1 MGRNIKNATI
11 VTLMLVSM
19 INGGQVFSQD
29 LKSAI
34 KLTRSEQFAE
44 AGNTFKSLMQQSP
57 GNGDIYYF
65 YGQNFL
71 QEYFSDTVTYNLK
84 EKTTAALE
92 VFREGIRR
100 DSVNPLNYIGLA
112 EIYMLRNDMSEAQ
125 GMMDKAMALLPSKA
139 NKKLVMEPEKHANA
153 LIQAAN
159 AYVKANVAD
168 TAKIFDYLRRAEKLD
183 KSNFDLYIIRGD
195 AYILLLNDGS
205 KAISSYNLAQTYNP
219 ESSLAKLRIGQLWLR
234 ARNYK
239 DALTYYQEVIRMDPN
254 FAPAYRE
261 LGFLLSKAGR
271 NEEAKENFK
280 KFLAL
285 SAGNVTARIQY
296 VNTLFEIQD
305 YKTAAEELN
314 TVYSADSSNNDLN
327 RALAYAYYET
337 GTYDKG
343 LYYIQ
348 KFFANVPEDKIRSTD
363 YSYYGRLLAKN
374 KLDSLAPEQLMK
386 AYATDTSKADL
397 ITEAAMSWVKIKKYD
412 KAAELFSQKIALG
425 KATAMDFYNL
435 GKIYYNLQDYVN
447 ADTNLAIF
455 NQMQPDYITGFVWR
469 GRTKSN
475 LDPESDLG
483 LAKPVYE
490 TILEKTESDTAKYQK
505 ERMEALY
512 YLAFYYFKQF
522 TQSKQKDRESGIKS
536 MEYSNRIIA
545 IDPNDDKAIKAKQII
560 DTLKKLIN

>member
-1 MGRNIKNATI
+1 MKVRITVIAFSMA
-11 VTLMLVSM
+11 VLMMTGSE
-19 INGGQVFSQD
+19 VFSQD
-29 LKSAI
+29 LKAAI
-34 KLTRSEQFAE
+34 KLTRSEQFTAAE
-44 AGNTFKSLMQQSP
+44 TAFKNLIQQSP
-57 GNGDIYYF
+57 QDGDIYYY

-71 QEYFSDTVTYNLK
+71 QEYFSDTVTYDLK
-84 EKTTAALE
+84 EKSDAARKIFQQG
-92 VFREGIRR
+92 VVK
-100 DSVNPLNYIGLA
+100 DSANPLNYIGLA
-112 EIYMLRNDMSEAQ
+112 EVDMLMKDLPAAQ
-125 GMMDKAMALLPSKA
+125 GKMDKVMTLLPSKA
-139 NKKLVMEPEKHANA
+139 NKKLVMAPEKHAMA

-159 AYVKANVAD
+159 AYVRAGVSD
-168 TAKIFDYLRRAEKLD
+168 TAKIFGYLRTAEKLD
-183 KSNFDLYIIRGD
+183 KKNFDLYIVRGD
-195 AYILLLNDGS
+195 AYIFMLNDGS
-205 KAISSYNLAQTYNP
+205 KAIASYNLAQSYNP

-239 DALTYYQEVIRMDPN
+239 DALTYYQEVIKMDPN

-271 NEEAKENFK
+271 NEEAKQNFQ

-285 SAGNVTARIQY
+285 SAGNVTARVQY

-305 YKTAAEELN
+305 YKTAVEELN
-314 TVYSADSSNNDLN
+314 TVYRSDSSNNDLN

-348 KFFANVPEDKIRSTD
+348 KYFKNADPEKIRSTD

-374 KLDSLAPEQLMK
+374 KFDSLAPEQLMK
-386 AYATDTSKADL
+386 AYELDTSKPEL
-397 ITEAAMSWVKIKKYD
+397 ITEAAMSWVKIKKYPQ
-412 KAAELFSQKIALG
+412 AAELFNKKIALN
-425 KATAMDFYNL
+425 KANAMDYYNL
-435 GKIYYNLQDYVN
+435 GKIYYNMQDFIN

-455 NQMQPDYITGFVWR
+455 NQMQPDYIPGFVWR

-490 TILEKTESDTAKYQK
+490 AILEKTTSDTLKYQK
-505 ERMEALY
+505 ERMEAMY

-522 TQSKQKDRESGIKS
+522 TLSKQKDREAGQKS
-536 MEYSNRIIA
+536 IEYCNRIIA
-545 IDPNDDKAIKAKQII
+545 IDPNDDKALKAKQII
-560 DTLKKLIN
+560 DTLKKFIN